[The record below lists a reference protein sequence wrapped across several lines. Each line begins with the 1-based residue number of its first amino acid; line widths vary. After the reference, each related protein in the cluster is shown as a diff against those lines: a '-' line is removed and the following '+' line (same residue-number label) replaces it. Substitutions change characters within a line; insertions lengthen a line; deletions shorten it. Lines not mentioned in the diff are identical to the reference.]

1 MSDDVLRQPRT
12 FWQWLTNQPG
22 SIYTKP
28 TVVVRSPSA
37 LDAIERSIALVH
49 EEMSALRDDM
59 YIDDNQAYHKLV
71 DTLSGLH
78 GELIRRSQQES
89 ANEANSSR

>member
-1 MSDDVLRQPRT
+1 MSDDQVLRQPRT

-28 TVVVRSPSA
+28 TITVASPRTA
-37 LDAIERSIALVH
+37 LDVIDDELQRLH
-49 EEMSALRDDM
+49 EE
-59 YIDDNQAYHKLV
+59 IDDYKDQMEYQGDDDKGYLRLLDSLDKLN
-71 DTLSGLH
+71 

-89 ANEANSSR
+89 K

>member
-1 MSDDVLRQPRT
+1 MMSDDQVLRQPRT

-28 TVVVRSPSA
+28 TMVVAPPRTA
-37 LDAIERSIALVH
+37 LDAIERSIDLVH

-71 DTLSGLH
+71 DTLATLH
-78 GELIRRSQQES
+78 AELVRRSQQES
-89 ANEANSSR
+89 A